1 MLNNKF
7 SSIILVQPVT
17 MPKLRAGKIKC
28 SIVSVTSI
36 LSRLT
41 ECFIVSRYLF
51 PTVPENDLAS
61 QFAYRPPGNTTAA
74 LIYLN
79 HHVSKL
85 LENNNYVWCHMTGF
99 RCHGGDLFLSVFI
112 VFIDVHQCFYPVLTF
127 SNSDSVFLYF
137 EPSRNN

>member
-1 MLNNKF
+1 
-7 SSIILVQPVT
+7 

-85 LENNNYVWCHMTGF
+85 LENNNYVWCHMTDDSKAFDSINHSVLAHKLARLGLP
-99 RCHGGDLFLSVFI
+99 HSVF
-112 VFIDVHQCFYPVLTF
+112 
-127 SNSDSVFLYF
+127 NW
-137 EPSRNN
+137 